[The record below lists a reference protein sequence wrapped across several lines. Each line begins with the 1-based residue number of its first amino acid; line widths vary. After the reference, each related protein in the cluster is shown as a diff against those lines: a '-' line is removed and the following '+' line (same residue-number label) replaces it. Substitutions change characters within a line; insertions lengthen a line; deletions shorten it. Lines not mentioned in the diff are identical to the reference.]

1 MMRQRFIAFAAIA
14 VTIFGVD
21 QYIKYL
27 ILEGLRYDTACISII
42 YTLNNG
48 VAFSMFAFLGPYLKF
63 IQLGIIVAGL
73 FYIYKEKLFAR
84 YWLPVSILLG
94 AALANVLDRFV
105 HGGVVDY
112 VFWHCGFE
120 FAVFNFADV
129 MIDVA
134 VGLIL
139 LIHFGWLGKKAEK
152 NGAE

>member
-1 MMRQRFIAFAAIA
+1 MKNRLLAFGLIAIA
-14 VTIFGVD
+14 VFGVD
-21 QYIKYL
+21 QYLKYL
-27 ILEGLRYDTACISII
+27 ILEGFRYDTACISII
-42 YTLNNG
+42 YTLNTG

-63 IQLGIIVAGL
+63 IQVGIIAAGL
-73 FYIYKEKLFAR
+73 FYIYKEKHFTR
-84 YWLPVSILLG
+84 YWLPVAILLG

-112 VFWHCGFE
+112 VFWHCGFD

-139 LIHFGWLGKKAEK
+139 LIHFGWICKK
-152 NGAE
+152 NGVE